1 MFDVQHP
8 VKLIPAVL
16 NSMGFTH
23 QQKAYRFTLTDKC
36 TMGRMPPIRSGGLTS
51 MIKKLKLTT
60 FTFIFTL
67 NTAISFA
74 GGPGIYG
81 TYIDTEDLEE
91 SYGAGAKLDINVTQ
105 NLIIQAR
112 SAFYDTLGQDMIIGT
127 SEIQADLNIVPV
139 EVGMTYDLTIADR
152 VIPYIGGGLGWYILE
167 ADVVI
172 DGDAQSVN
180 IDDELGY
187 YLRGGLRL
195 DPGQNLSI
203 FGEYQYRQV
212 DTTLPDDSFER
223 RVRGEVDVG
232 LSGSSINVGLM
243 LRW

>member
-1 MFDVQHP
+1 
-8 VKLIPAVL
+8 
-16 NSMGFTH
+16 
-23 QQKAYRFTLTDKC
+23 
-36 TMGRMPPIRSGGLTS
+36 MGRMPNPLRGLTLY
-51 MIKKLKLTT
+51 KKAETHDLH
-60 FTFIFTL
+60 FIFTP

-112 SAFYDTLGQDMIIGT
+112 SAFYDTLGQDMVIGT

-172 DGDAQSVN
+172 DGDAQNVN
-180 IDDELGY
+180 IDTNWVTT
-187 YLRGGLRL
+187 YLADSTRL
-195 DPGQNLSI
+195 GQNPSI
-203 FGEYQYRQV
+203 FGEHH
-212 DTTLPDDSFER
+212 
-223 RVRGEVDVG
+223 
-232 LSGSSINVGLM
+232 
-243 LRW
+243 